1 MHNRLN
7 RTPACPALVDVGR
20 AAKAALAVRLQLQT
34 GERCFVVVPLPVWF
48 DTLKAA
54 PLAKWVRNDRT
65 YKTGSKSTA

>member
-7 RTPACPALVDVGR
+7 RTPACPALT
-20 AAKAALAVRLQLQT
+20 VRQQLQT
-34 GERCFVVVPLPVWF
+34 GERCFVVVPFPVWF

-65 YKTGSKSTA
+65 YKTRSKSTA